1 MSTAVPSLPLQ
12 LGQLVRQRTD
22 PAGTVGFVAGL
33 LFVETTLV
41 LVRWDGGGS
50 SFDGVLAGLDRLLAH
65 AGAGDAVPAA
75 AALVGTDDHRIRLTL
90 CQVWRCTGD
99 ARAGAAWV
107 EAQRALFEAADAITD
122 AALRQ
127 SFLTLIP
134 ENREIAALLGEPARL
149 A

>member
-50 SFDGVLAGLDRLLAH
+50 SFEPEDTLVEVFRLR
-65 AGAGDAVPAA
+65 GRAA
-75 AALVGTDDHRIRLTL
+75 NGR
-90 CQVWRCTGD
+90 
-99 ARAGAAWV
+99 
-107 EAQRALFEAADAITD
+107 
-122 AALRQ
+122 
-127 SFLTLIP
+127 
-134 ENREIAALLGEPARL
+134 
-149 A
+149 

>member
-50 SFDGVLAGLDRLLAH
+50 SFEPEDTLVEVFRLR
-65 AGAGDAVPAA
+65 GRAA
-75 AALVGTDDHRIRLTL
+75 NER
-90 CQVWRCTGD
+90 
-99 ARAGAAWV
+99 
-107 EAQRALFEAADAITD
+107 
-122 AALRQ
+122 
-127 SFLTLIP
+127 
-134 ENREIAALLGEPARL
+134 
-149 A
+149 